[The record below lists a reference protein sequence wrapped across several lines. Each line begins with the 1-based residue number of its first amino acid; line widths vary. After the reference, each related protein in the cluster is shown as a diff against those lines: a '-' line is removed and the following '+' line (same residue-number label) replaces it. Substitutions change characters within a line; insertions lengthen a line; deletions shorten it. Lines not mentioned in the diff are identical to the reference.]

1 MYFCGLVMLLQRKK
15 IFGNPENR
23 LKKRA
28 FCEKNYWRKSWKK
41 MSFDTIVFCY
51 QTYFMT

>member
-1 MYFCGLVMLLQRKK
+1 MHFCGLVMLLQRKK

-28 FCEKNYWRKSWKK
+28 FCEKLLAKVLEKTD
-41 MSFDTIVFCY
+41 FDGIVFCY
-51 QTYFMT
+51 QTYLMT